1 MPPIRPAD
9 LDAVGHPSTER
20 SWGLLTQDASPTAIA
35 EAAGC
40 RRAGLLPRIWSLI
53 VASLIALLVAGD
65 SLTAKARWATIS
77 WVIRTDPGRAIAGLA
92 LGRRNYET
100 GAWKMHADLA
110 DGGIAASEDD
120 LVDV

>member
-1 MPPIRPAD
+1 MCIIPIGID
-9 LDAVGHPSTER
+9 VER
-20 SWGLLTQDASPTAIA
+20 HTRRARSVLTT
-35 EAAGC
+35 
-40 RRAGLLPRIWSLI
+40 RRIFSHRANAGLLPRIWSLI